1 MSAIM
6 TANGKEPS
14 GASRVAILLIF
25 AIGLVLRLVYFVQSG
40 SNPLLYLPVLDEAY
54 YIDFGRTV
62 AGGFWLGE
70 NRAFFMDPLYGYLL
84 GLVFMVFGDDLT
96 YIRLIQ
102 VLLDSFNVILIY
114 ALGMKVW
121 NRDAA
126 LIAALLYAVYKVSF
140 YYTLLILKTTG
151 TITLCLLFTLALVNT
166 AENGKMRNWF
176 FLGVF
181 AGVLTCFRGNLLLIA
196 PFGLMAYWHIKKP
209 GHKTLA
215 LNMALTLIGL
225 ALALTPGAI
234 RNHHVTGQ
242 WTMLNTQAGRLF
254 YLSNNPENLTGRY
267 NVPSFSRPDPEDSEE
282 DFHREAERRL
292 GKRLNANQVSSY
304 WKRLALG
311 YLVDNPGDFATIMAN
326 KLKGTVGDY
335 EIPNNHSVYLAARFS
350 NLARWP
356 LPTFAFAFSFGVIGL
371 ALGAAR
377 DRKTAWLLVPLFT
390 TLSTVLIFY
399 TSSRFRMPS
408 VPFLLIGSGVFF
420 CVVREYAAKR
430 DFARGAASV
439 ATALALVTICYSVPH
454 PAKTGNEEHSLARAF
469 WNVNALE
476 PARQIASRAAATHP
490 AQSRFQVLLG
500 IIALSEKRYDE
511 SIRHNLRA
519 IKINP
524 ADANAYHNLGLS
536 YMANEKYE
544 DAIVSLETAFSLGH
558 RPESL
563 FALARACEMAGFEK
577 RAVALYKKYLKISKP
592 SAPLRQR
599 AGDRL
604 KELGR

>member
-1 MSAIM
+1 M
-6 TANGKEPS
+6 P
-14 GASRVAILLIF
+14 ILLIF

-84 GLVFMVFGDDLT
+84 GFVFMALGDDLT
-96 YIRLIQ
+96 YVRLIQ
-102 VLLDSFNVILIY
+102 VLLDSFNIILIY
-114 ALGMKVW
+114 ALGVKVW
-121 NRDAA
+121 NRNAA
-126 LIAALLYAVYKVSF
+126 LVAALFYAVYKVAF

-151 TITLCLLFTLALVNT
+151 TITLCLLFTLALVNA
-166 AENGKMRNWF
+166 AENGKRRSWF
-176 FLGVF
+176 ALGVF
-181 AGVLTCFRGNLLLIA
+181 AGVLTYFRGNLLLMV
-196 PFGLMAYWHIKKP
+196 PFGLMAYWYVKRP
-209 GHKTLA
+209 SHKTLA
-215 LNMALTLIGL
+215 ANVVLMVVGL

-234 RNHHVTGQ
+234 RNHHVSGQ
-242 WTMLNTQAGRLF
+242 WTTLNTQAGRLF

-282 DFHREAERRL
+282 DFHKEAERRL
-292 GKRLNANQVSSY
+292 GKRLSANQVSSY
-304 WKRLALG
+304 WRQMAIDYLAE
-311 YLVDNPGDFATIMAN
+311 NPGTFATIMAN
-326 KLKGTVGDY
+326 KLKGTIGDY

-356 LPTFAFAFSFGVIGL
+356 LPTFAFALSFGVIGL
-371 ALGAAR
+371 VLGAVR
-377 DRKTAWLLVPLFT
+377 ERKTAWLLVPLLT

-408 VPFLLIGSGVFF
+408 VPFLLIGAGLFF
-420 CVVREYAAKR
+420 CVVKENAAKR
-430 DFARGAASV
+430 NFVPVAVSV
-439 ATALALVTICYSVPH
+439 AAALALVTISYSVPA
-454 PAKTGNEEHSLARAF
+454 PKKTGNEEHSLARAF

-476 PARQIASRAAATHP
+476 PARQIALKAAETYP

-511 SIRHNLRA
+511 SIRHNLQA

-524 ADANAYHNLGLS
+524 EDANAYHNLGLA
-536 YMANEKYE
+536 YMAGEKYE
-544 DAIVSLETAFSLGH
+544 KSIGSLETALSLGH
-558 RPESL
+558 RSESL
-563 FALARACEMAGFEK
+563 FALARACEMAGFKK
-577 RAVALYKKYLKISKP
+577 RAAALYREYLKTSKP
-592 SAPLRQR
+592 SAPLRQM
-599 AGDRL
+599 ADDRL